1 MNTQMGRRNFLKG
14 LAVGSVALAGA
25 GLAGCAP
32 KNADAASAQPGSGT
46 GLPASWDEECEVLV
60 VGSGYAGLAAAYEAK
75 NAGADTK
82 VIEKMGTPGGNS
94 MIADGDFAVCMSS
107 AQKAKGIED
116 SVDKYVADMMAAG
129 LNMNDEEKCRTI
141 AEKSN
146 ETWEWT
152 RDVLGV
158 EWDTDEAGNV
168 NVIPYGGHNT
178 VRTLHPKIG
187 HGSAMVQPLL
197 DKLSEMGV
205 EVETGRMLTKLFR
218 DDAGR
223 VVGVQVNKGALI
235 MSVLEPGD
243 LFGAAALF
251 NDRADYATT
260 LTARAPCRVLLLP
273 QALVEE
279 LMVRFPEVGRNY
291 VAYLSGRICFLS
303 GKIDALTAG
312 SAERKVA
319 QYLLSRLEGGWV
331 ELDCSAAGLARRLG
345 VSRASLY
352 RALDALAGRGV
363 LRREGRRVQV
373 LQPDALEQN

>member
-1 MNTQMGRRNFLKG
+1 MVLEGR
-14 LAVGSVALAGA
+14 
-25 GLAGCAP
+25 
-32 KNADAASAQPGSGT
+32 
-46 GLPASWDEECEVLV
+46 
-60 VGSGYAGLAAAYEAK
+60 
-75 NAGADTK
+75 
-82 VIEKMGTPGGNS
+82 
-94 MIADGDFAVCMSS
+94 
-107 AQKAKGIED
+107 
-116 SVDKYVADMMAAG
+116 
-129 LNMNDEEKCRTI
+129 
-141 AEKSN
+141 
-146 ETWEWT
+146 
-152 RDVLGV
+152 
-158 EWDTDEAGNV
+158 
-168 NVIPYGGHNT
+168 
-178 VRTLHPKIG
+178 
-187 HGSAMVQPLL
+187 
-197 DKLSEMGV
+197 
-205 EVETGRMLTKLFR
+205 
-218 DDAGR
+218 
-223 VVGVQVNKGALI
+223 VQVNKGALI